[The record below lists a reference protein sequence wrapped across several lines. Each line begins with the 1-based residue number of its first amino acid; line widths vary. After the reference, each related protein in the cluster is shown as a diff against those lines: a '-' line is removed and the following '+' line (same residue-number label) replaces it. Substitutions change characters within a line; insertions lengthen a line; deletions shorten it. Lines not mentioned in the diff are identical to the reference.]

1 MAETARGTAA
11 TDTAAETPATVARYG
26 AALVRDR
33 DAQRRLH
40 EAREAYFDGEAFTKA
55 GPSPIPVRNEILGS
69 WRRSRL
75 AELTPDRFDPPYE
88 STEDR
93 ATSLKAAAR
102 PVIAKLAAEL
112 TGTGTS
118 ILLTDRHGWI
128 VARWADTPSLAAILD
143 RNRTS
148 PGFSLREDAV
158 GTNGLGSV
166 IESGRPFQVC
176 DAEHF
181 SSQFLGLTCA
191 GAPIRHPIN
200 GRLEGV
206 IDITC
211 RFEDT
216 NALLLPLAMRA
227 ATDIE
232 RLLYARSSAT
242 ERALLERFLVAN
254 RRRGRPVLSLSEDM
268 VIASASATRILG
280 DVDIVSLWEGA
291 TAAIRGRYETIELR
305 TKDGTK
311 LLADYQPAFERGE
324 LLGTVVHLTP
334 AEEAERASPPRTIA
348 NDHSL
353 PGGLVGISPAW
364 QQVVEVA
371 NLSASLSFPCLIE
384 GEPGTGKRSV
394 ARAIHH
400 LAGSTGPFDVH
411 CGAMA
416 AVEGLATWVE
426 RVQARL
432 DDPSGSIMLCHL
444 DSLEPPAI
452 AAITAVIDDLKAP
465 TPRILATCRCS
476 SAVAATDLF
485 PLLNTLGVVRI
496 AVPPLRD
503 RPTDIAKIVQEL
515 TVRHGHQRRRWR
527 SDSLQA
533 LARHDWPDNVRELER
548 AIQQILLTH
557 QRGDVN
563 VADLPPD
570 ILARTKAPF
579 LGELEQAEL
588 QVLLNA
594 LDRAG
599 GNKTAAAKAIGMA
612 RSTLYRKLRDYGVDL
627 DRRWT

>member
-1 MAETARGTAA
+1 M
-11 TDTAAETPATVARYG
+11 
-26 AALVRDR
+26 
-33 DAQRRLH
+33 
-40 EAREAYFDGEAFTKA
+40 
-55 GPSPIPVRNEILGS
+55 PVRNEILGS
-69 WRRSRL
+69 WRRSRA
-75 AELTPDRFDPPYE
+75 AELAPDRFDPPYE
-88 STEDR
+88 SAEDR
-93 ATSLKAAAR
+93 ATSLQTAAR

-112 TGTGTS
+112 TGTDTS

-143 RNRTS
+143 RNSSS

-166 IESGRPFQVC
+166 IEAGRPFQVC

-181 SSQFLGLTCA
+181 ASQFLGLTCA

-216 NALLLPLAMRA
+216 NTLLLPLAMRA

-254 RRRGRPVLSLSEDM
+254 RRRGQPVLSLSEDM

-291 TAAIRGRYETIELR
+291 AAAVRGRYETIELR
-305 TKDGTK
+305 TKDGTR
-311 LLADYQPAFERGE
+311 LLADYQPAFEKGE
-324 LLGTVVHLTP
+324 LVGAVVQLTQ
-334 AEEAERASPPRTIA
+334 AEAAERALPPRTIA
-348 NDHSL
+348 NDHAL
-353 PGGLVGISPAW
+353 PGGLVGTSPTW
-364 QQVVEVA
+364 QQVVKVA
-371 NLSASLSFPCLIE
+371 NLCASLSFPCLIE

-400 LAGSTGPFDVH
+400 LAGSTGPFDPH

-416 AVEGLATWVE
+416 AVEGLGTWVE

-452 AAITAVIDDLKAP
+452 AAVTAVIDDLQAP
-465 TPRILATCRCS
+465 MPRIFATCRCS
-476 SAVAATDLF
+476 SAVAPTELF

-503 RPTDIAKIVQEL
+503 RRTDIGRIVQEL
-515 TVRHGHQRRRWR
+515 TVRHGHQGRRWR
-527 SDSLQA
+527 SDALQA

-548 AIQQILLTH
+548 AVQQILLTH

-570 ILARTKAPF
+570 ILAGTKAPF
-579 LGELEQAEL
+579 LGELAQAEL

-599 GNKTAAAKAIGMA
+599 GNKTAAAKTIGMA
-612 RSTLYRKLRDYGVDL
+612 RSTLYRKLRAYRVDL